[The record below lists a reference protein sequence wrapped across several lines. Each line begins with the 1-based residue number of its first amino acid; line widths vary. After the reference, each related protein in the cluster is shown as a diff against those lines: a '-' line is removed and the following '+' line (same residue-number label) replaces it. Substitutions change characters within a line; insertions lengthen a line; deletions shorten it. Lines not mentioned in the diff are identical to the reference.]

1 MNHRH
6 RLPRTALGAT
16 LLALALAAPGAA
28 FAGKAHEHGVV
39 KLDVAVDGATLTV
52 SLDTPLDSV
61 LGFERAPRTPAERR
75 AADEALARLRNT
87 AGLFTPSAAAACT
100 PTAAE
105 VTAPVLEAAP
115 PAQKD
120 GHADLEATYTWRCA
134 QPAQLRELE
143 LKLFAGFTRMQ
154 RIEAQVAGATAQK
167 KLTLRRPASKL
178 PL

>member
-1 MNHRH
+1 MTHPH
-6 RLPRTALGAT
+6 PLPCTALGAA

-28 FAGKAHEHGVV
+28 LAGKAHEHGVV

-52 SLDTPLDSV
+52 TLDTPLDSV

-75 AADEALARLRNT
+75 AADEALGRLRNT

-100 PTAAE
+100 
-105 VTAPVLEAAP
+105 AAP
-115 PAQKD
+115 PEVKAPMLEASPPARKD
-120 GHADLEATYTWRCA
+120 GHADLEATYTWRCE
-134 QPAQLRELE
+134 QPAQLRELG
-143 LKLFAGFTRMQ
+143 LQLFARFARMQ

>member
-1 MNHRH
+1 MTQAH
-6 RLPRTALGAT
+6 RLPRAALGARV
-16 LLALALAAPGAA
+16 LALALAAHGTA

-39 KLDVAVDGATLTV
+39 KIDVAVDGATLTV
-52 SLDTPLDSV
+52 TLDTPLDSV

-75 AADEALARLRNT
+75 AADEALARLRDA

-100 PTAAE
+100 AGPPE
-105 VTAPVLEAAP
+105 VKAPVLEASP

-120 GHADLEATYTWRCA
+120 GHADLEATYTWRCE
-134 QPAQLRELE
+134 QPAQLRELG
-143 LKLFAGFTRMQ
+143 LNLFASFPRMQ